1 MGLVKK
7 ESSGLFLRK
16 FEKCCMGILFL
27 VLAAMD
33 VNKLLNMFPISIG
46 SALLVSLETRI
57 LGMLE

>member
-1 MGLVKK
+1 
-7 ESSGLFLRK
+7 
-16 FEKCCMGILFL
+16 MGILFL